1 MGNDKWHGAAV
12 FKYPEVLYNH
22 YQHRDSVNAHNALR
36 MYPIAIKE
44 AWKTHRWALRVFQ
57 FLVAVSEII
66 VKLGLEKIYNNP
78 QLTQM
83 ESRKLL
89 AHQLI
94 YNHYLEQESSSI
106 RRARNLYDDPN
117 THQLISLPPF
127 TNFCGTQIVKTKTRC
142 A

>member
-1 MGNDKWHGAAV
+1 
-12 FKYPEVLYNH
+12 
-22 YQHRDSVNAHNALR
+22 
-36 MYPIAIKE
+36 MYPIAIEE

-57 FLVAVSEII
+57 FLVAVSEVK

-78 QLTQM
+78 HLTQI

-89 AHQLI
+89 VHQLI

-106 RRARNLYDDPN
+106 RRSRNIFDGPN

-127 TNFCGTQIVKTKTRC
+127 TNFCGTQIVKTKQGVLKENVLASSAGSICT
-142 A
+142 ANSPQEPSYAMFVS